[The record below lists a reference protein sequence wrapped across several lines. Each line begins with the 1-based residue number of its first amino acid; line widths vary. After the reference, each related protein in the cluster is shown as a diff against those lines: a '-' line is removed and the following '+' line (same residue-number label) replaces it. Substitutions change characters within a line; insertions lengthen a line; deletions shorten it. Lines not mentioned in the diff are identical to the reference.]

1 MANYLVHAVPETV
14 LGRLGQ
20 LQLSES
26 ALREAIYQAHLQRAR
41 LTKNHPPTFPGL
53 AMWGFAVGSLGEQL
67 RSLGWMRV
75 DEGNYPLVVNE
86 ELGLAISVASG
97 DEDTGNPDAYPSNR
111 SKKGKN
117 TVAAVES
124 NLQADLFPET
134 LQEKTDDSNENERDT
149 WILLHYTDVLK
160 KEIRIELSR
169 PTHIGEDG
177 RISVWTER
185 VLLNSIP
192 FDDDLTEIIPLNG
205 PDIDFEIRR
214 KTL

>member
-1 MANYLVHAVPETV
+1 MQNSLIHANAETV
-14 LGRLGQ
+14 TERLEM
-20 LQLSES
+20 LQLSEQ

-53 AMWGFAVGSLGEQL
+53 AMWGFAVGALGEQL
-67 RSLGWMRV
+67 SPMGWVRF
-75 DEGNYPLVVNE
+75 DDGNYPLVVNE

-97 DEDTGNPDAYPSNR
+97 DEDTGNPYAHPTNR
-111 SKKGKN
+111 SKKGRN
-117 TVAAVES
+117 TVVAVES

-134 LQEKTDDSNENERDT
+134 LQEQKDDASERDT

-160 KEIRIELSR
+160 KEIRMELSR
-169 PTHIGEDG
+169 PTHIGDDG

-185 VLLNSIP
+185 VLLGGIS
-192 FDDDLTEIIPLNG
+192 FDDDLAEIVPLNG

-214 KTL
+214 KTS